1 MQDPLTP
8 NHVPFIIPIP
18 QVLQH
23 AHELQQNKIGIAIT
37 INTTITANHDIAPSI
52 PSNLFKVKWLIEKLD
67 IIFNV
72 SMCFSCFSVLSIFNE
87 FYACNI
93 SRPHTNCTN
102 KIGSYICTC
111 LPGYTDLVHH
121 GGCVDQNECSI
132 SGGLKFN

>member
-23 AHELQQNKIGIAIT
+23 AHELQQNKIGNAIT

-72 SMCFSCFSVLSIFNE
+72 SMCFSCFSVLSMSMPRLPSALIKFLRL
-87 FYACNI
+87 FV
-93 SRPHTNCTN
+93 RPVVFILSTIPNLSESSKMSLAIVTSVRSVRYV
-102 KIGSYICTC
+102 KLS
-111 LPGYTDLVHH
+111 
-121 GGCVDQNECSI
+121 
-132 SGGLKFN
+132 